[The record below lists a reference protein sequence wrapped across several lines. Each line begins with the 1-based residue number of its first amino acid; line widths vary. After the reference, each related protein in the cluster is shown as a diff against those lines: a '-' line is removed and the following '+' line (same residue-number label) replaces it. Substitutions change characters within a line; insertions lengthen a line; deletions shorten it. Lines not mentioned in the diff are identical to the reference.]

1 VSIPAIRK
9 NLDDGVATATRIV
22 GHVNP
27 RWPAVTA
34 STEQII
40 NMACAVAALDTVAGA
55 ATDLLGALDDL
66 DDAQLPPKAA
76 LARQVLTRALVSIGY
91 VTLANPAKP
100 EIPNG

>member
-1 VSIPAIRK
+1 MSTIRK

-22 GHVNP
+22 GGNP
-27 RWPAVTA
+27 RWHAVNA

-66 DDAQLPPKAA
+66 DDAQLPPAAA